1 MRINRLDLAR
11 YGKFTDGVLD
21 FGPRPS
27 GSPDLHLVYGPN
39 EAGKSTTFDAILDLV
54 FSIGS
59 TSRYSF
65 LHPYA
70 TMRIGASINVGGADR
85 EFVRIKRPQNSL
97 LDDMERPVPDEDIRV
112 DLGGIDR
119 DAFKTMFSLDNE
131 SLVKGGEAILASKGN
146 LGELLFAASA
156 GLSDLS
162 RQLTSI
168 RSDAD
173 GFYKYRA
180 KSGVLGELKA
190 RLVELKQQRDALDL
204 QASDYQRLVLD
215 RDRLTRLYT
224 DAIDARAGTQR
235 RMDEIKRILNA
246 LPVMTRLATLRSRLG
261 EIEIV
266 RDPSAAWRRE
276 VPELRRQEIELRVKL
291 QDASNSVR
299 TVEDEISRIVVHAA
313 ALEASSQI
321 DELSELRARYQTA
334 DKDIPK
340 LAGRAAELSI
350 ESLLLQLGR
359 PEEATPERLL
369 LDAATVGTL
378 RSLVGAKSGVDERL
392 VAAQGELEKVERS
405 LARESE
411 GIDTELYASPDRR
424 KAFDALQAIV
434 KAAPK
439 SDQDIALR
447 SLARRRDAASAE
459 LAEAL
464 TALRPWKGTAED
476 LGSLP
481 QPPSP
486 RLEGWKTRYSL
497 AEEQQ
502 RTSRSELDR
511 LEPEARRLDAEIES
525 LRQQTGS
532 IDEAAAV
539 AARSAREMAWAA
551 HRNALNAATA
561 DSFVEAMRA
570 DDQVIAQRLIHFGEV
585 GRLNQFLLRRA
596 SVGADILSQQK
607 VQESAGTGH
616 AAVLSEIRQSLGE
629 LTFGEGAA
637 YDPWEFEDWF
647 RRRDHAL
654 KARSELAAV
663 DAEVADIRD
672 HVEQAKRSFVT
683 ALGQVGLI
691 FNSSADYNALVAA
704 AEEALDTY
712 HAAAHAA
719 EHVQRLGEDIV
730 ERTRLLGQAHKAA
743 EAWRLQWQSVCAGC
757 WLHELGDVPDVG
769 AVIEILS
776 VLDQLGSAVTTRE
789 GLVDRVEK
797 MKLDKVLFEAKM
809 HELAERL
816 GVSTDEAPLTLFQ
829 AIHDKIKAAGL
840 HADRRNKLLLDL
852 EEVQQKQHH
861 MKVEQELLVA
871 RVAEM
876 TEFFGVT
883 SLGEVEA
890 CMDLAAQRR
899 ALEGSISEAELE
911 LVQIAGVKAMSEVEE
926 LTDGVDRAALEDE
939 LAKLAPVFEDQD
951 VRYRDHFHA
960 LSKAR
965 DALDAIGGDEKVA
978 ALDEQRRTTLLEI
991 EESARRYMELR
1002 AGVAAAE
1009 HGLKLYRDRHRSG
1022 MMARASEAFRTISRG
1037 AYDGVAAQP
1046 GKDGDVL
1053 IAVSAGGGSKA
1064 ANELSDGTRSQLY
1077 LALRVAGY
1085 HEFVA
1090 RRTPVPF
1097 IADDIM
1103 ETFDDFRAEEAFRL
1117 FAEMGMRGQVIYFT
1131 HHKHLTHIAKKVCP
1145 NVRLHDLDEVG
1156 RTGGLQVAAAE

>member
-27 GSPDLHLVYGPN
+27 GSPDLHLIYGPN

-54 FSIGS
+54 FGIGS
-59 TSRYSF
+59 TSRYAF
-65 LHPYA
+65 LHPYP

-85 EFVRIKRPQNSL
+85 ELVRIKRPQNSL
-97 LDDMERPVPDEDIRV
+97 LDEMERPVPDADICA

-168 RSDAD
+168 RADAD

-190 RLVELKQQRDALDL
+190 RLVELKQQRDTFDL
-204 QASDYQRLVLD
+204 QASEHQRLVSD
-215 RDRLTRLYT
+215 RDRLTRLYN

-235 RMDEIKRILNA
+235 RVDEIKRILNA
-246 LPVMTRLATLRSRLG
+246 LPVMARLATHRSRLG
-261 EIEIV
+261 ELEIV
-266 RDPSAAWRRE
+266 REPSAAWRRE
-276 VPELRRQEIELRVKL
+276 LPELRRQEIELRVKL

-299 TVEDEISRIVVHAA
+299 SVEEEISRIVVDAA
-313 ALEASSQI
+313 ALEAASQI
-321 DELSELRARYQTA
+321 DDLSELRARYQTA

-340 LAGRAAELSI
+340 LAGRADDLSI
-350 ESLLLQLGR
+350 EGLLLQLGR
-359 PEEATPERLL
+359 SEEANPERLL

-378 RSLVGAKSGVDERL
+378 RSLVGAKSGVDEKL
-392 VAAQGELEKVERS
+392 VAAQGELDKVQRS

-411 GIDTELYASPDRR
+411 GVDADLYASPDRR
-424 KAFDALQAIV
+424 KTFDALQAVV

-447 SLARRRDAASAE
+447 SLARRRDAAMAGLS
-459 LAEAL
+459 EAL
-464 TALRPWKGTAED
+464 AALRPWQGTAED

-481 QPPSP
+481 QPPNT
-486 RLEGWKTRYSL
+486 RLEGWKSRFSL
-497 AEEQQ
+497 AEEQHRAS
-502 RTSRSELDR
+502 RTELER

-525 LRQQTGS
+525 LREQTGS
-532 IDEAAAV
+532 IDEAGAV
-539 AARSAREMAWAA
+539 ATRAAREMAWTL
-551 HRNALNAATA
+551 HRQALNAVTA
-561 DSFVEAMRA
+561 DAFVEAMRV
-570 DDQVIAQRLIHFGEV
+570 DDRVVAQRLMHFGEV
-585 GRLNQFLLRRA
+585 GRLNQLLLRRA

-607 VQESAGTGH
+607 VQENAGAGR
-616 AAVLSEIRQSLGE
+616 AAVLAEIQQSLGE
-629 LTFGEGAA
+629 LTFGVGAV
-637 YDPWEFEDWF
+637 YDPWELEDWL
-647 RRRDHAL
+647 RKRDHAL
-654 KARSELAAV
+654 KARIELAAI
-663 DAEVADIRD
+663 DLEIADIRD
-672 HVEQAKRSFVT
+672 NVEQAKRSLLA
-683 ALGQVGLI
+683 ALGLVDLT
-691 FNSSADYNALVAA
+691 FNMSADYNALVAA
-704 AEEALDTY
+704 AEEALDAY
-712 HAAAHAA
+712 HAAASAA
-719 EHVQRLGEDIV
+719 EHVQRLRGDVV
-730 ERTRLLGQAHKAA
+730 ERSRLLEQAQTAS
-743 EAWRLQWQSVCAGC
+743 EAWRSQWQAVCAGC
-757 WLHELGDVPDVG
+757 WLHDLGDVPDVG
-769 AVIEILS
+769 AVTEILS
-776 VLDQLGSAVTTRE
+776 VLEQLGSAVTTRE
-789 GLVDRVEK
+789 SLVDRVEK
-797 MKLDKVLFEAKM
+797 MKQDKALFEAKM

-816 GVSTDEAPLTLFQ
+816 GVSTDDAPLTLFQ

-840 HADRRNKLLLDL
+840 NADRRDKLLLDL
-852 EEVQQKQHH
+852 DDVQQKHH
-861 MKVEQELLVA
+861 AMKVEQELLAA

-876 TEFFGVT
+876 TEFFGVST
-883 SLGEVEA
+883 LGEVET
-890 CMDLAAQRR
+890 CMDLALQRR
-899 ALEGSISEAELE
+899 EMESSISETELE
-911 LVQIAGVKAMSEVEE
+911 LMQIAGAKTMSEVEVQ
-926 LTDGVDRAALEDE
+926 TDGVDRAVLEDE

-978 ALDEQRRTTLLEI
+978 SLDAQRRTTLLEI
-991 EESARRYMELR
+991 EESAQRYMELR

-1022 MMARASEAFRTISRG
+1022 MMARASEAFRIISRG
-1037 AYDGVAAQP
+1037 AYEGVAAQP

-1053 IAVSAGGGSKA
+1053 IAVSAGGGSRA

-1117 FAEMGMRGQVIYFT
+1117 FAEMGMHGQVIYFT

-1145 NVRLHDLDEVG
+1145 SVCLHDLEEVG
-1156 RTGGLQVAAAE
+1156 RAGGLRVVAAE